1 MRVAVAQFGVGAD
14 VDRNLAVCLGALD
27 DAARLR
33 PDLVVLPEFCN
44 HASWYE
50 DQAHCYAVSLA
61 VDGPFLQAVAAKAR
75 ALKAHVV
82 VNCTLR
88 RDAGQCTGTSLLYG
102 PDGALLGASDKQV
115 LIGHENDFLRKA
127 QQPGPI
133 VQTSLGRLGLYACMD
148 GVIFE
153 TPRCLALRGA
163 QVLCNSLNSFA
174 GDEGSLHVP
183 VRAAENKVFVAAAN
197 KVGPLIPEAILEQA
211 SRQTGI
217 PRRFLMGAGES
228 QIVAPDG
235 EVLAKASK
243 EREEVVFADIDVKAA
258 DCKQRPDG
266 SDLFAWRRPKLYSA
280 LAEDPASQRRSYGGA
295 ESVGCALIQPAATG
309 AEAMDEAAARVAEAF
324 AGGAQLVALPP
335 LFFLP
340 GQKTSVPEA
349 AAEASA
355 KVFELLAAQCGPGRY
370 VATTLVAGN
379 PPQLCAALVGSK
391 EGAPHSSLEADA
403 AAKPPTTAPTALP
416 RDGRRHHPEAH
427 PPGLASG
434 KEAGLALLQGC
445 LHRSERY
452 PWSPLAE
459 RVEVADLGFARVV
472 VLTSDDACIP
482 EAFRLAALAGADT
495 VIVPAMPLERWE
507 MQTGLL
513 ERSAEN
519 RVNLLVAAQPGEF
532 GTSFATC
539 LTEDFT
545 VLTPW
550 KTRAF
555 DGLLS
560 QPPVVRAKDG
570 PGVTQAEIHP
580 RWAGNKVVSRGT
592 DLLAG
597 RPWCLLDPI
606 CADA

>member
-14 VDRNLAVCLGALD
+14 VDRNLAACLGALD

-75 ALKAHVV
+75 ALKAHLVI
-82 VNCTLR
+82 NCTLR
-88 RDAGQCTGTSLLYG
+88 RDGGRCTGTSLLYG

-127 QQPGPI
+127 QEQGPI
-133 VQTSLGRLGLYACMD
+133 VETALGRLGLYACMD

-197 KVGPLIPEAILEQA
+197 KVGPLIPEAILEQV

-217 PRRFLMGAGES
+217 PERFLMGAGES

-243 EREEVVFADIDVKAA
+243 EREEVVFADIDPQAA
-258 DCKQRPDG
+258 DRKQRPDG
-266 SDLFAWRRPKLYSA
+266 SSLFAWRRPKLYAA
-280 LAEDPASQRRSYGGA
+280 LAEDPAGQQRSYGGA
-295 ESVGCALIQPAATG
+295 ESVRCALVQLAATG
-309 AEAMDEAAARVAEAF
+309 AEAVDEAAARVAEAF
-324 AGGAQLVALPP
+324 ADGAQLVALPP

-340 GQKTSVPEA
+340 DQQISTPEA

-355 KVFELLAAQCGPGRY
+355 EVIDRLAAICGAGCY
-370 VATTLVAGN
+370 AATTLVVGN
-379 PPQLCAALVGSK
+379 PPQLCAALIGSK
-391 EGAPHSSLEADA
+391 KG
-403 AAKPPTTAPTALP
+403 
-416 RDGRRHHPEAH
+416 EAH
-427 PPGLASG
+427 PSG
-434 KEAGLALLQGC
+434 AAGGEDGLALLQGA

-452 PWSPLAE
+452 AWSPLAE
-459 RVEVADLGFARVV
+459 RVEVADLGFARVA

-495 VIVPAMPLERWE
+495 VMVPALPLERWE

-519 RVNLLVAAQPGEF
+519 RVNLLAAAQPGEF
-532 GTSFATC
+532 GASFVTS

-560 QPPVVRAKDG
+560 QPPVLRANDG
-570 PGVTQAEIHP
+570 PGVTPVEIHP

-597 RPWCLLDPI
+597 RPWRLLDAI
-606 CADA
+606 CACA